1 MCSDRELRYK
11 LKAKEFVELLD
22 KDAKEFSIP
31 DGVTS
36 IRNKAFKDCAFLTSV
51 EIPSSVTSIGKNAFL
66 GCSFL

>member
-51 EIPSSVTSIGKNAFL
+51 
-66 GCSFL
+66 